1 MPRTEQPLGSGD
13 DPLTGFARD
22 LRALRT
28 AAGSPTYRELAR
40 RSHYSATTLADAAG
54 GKRLPSLAATLAF
67 VRACAGDAGEWE
79 SRWHRV
85 AAELAQPD
93 EEAEKPPPVETDA
106 PYVGLAAF
114 QATDAD
120 RFFGRAE
127 IVGQL
132 IHRLALRRFL
142 AVFGASGAGKSS
154 LLRAGLIATVRKG
167 ENPPP
172 VLLMSP
178 GRQPVEE
185 CAVQLAALTG
195 ESAAVLRAEFGRGAE
210 HLHLRVRQALA
221 DREGVDLLVVVD
233 QFEEVFTLC
242 ADPAERELF
251 LAMLL
256 HAASAPTSRVR
267 VVLGARTDFYTH
279 CAAHAELVEAI
290 QDGQVLL
297 GPMTTEQLREAITRP
312 AMDRGY
318 RLENALVAT
327 VMAET
332 AGQLGVLP
340 LVSHALLETW
350 RRRHGTTLTSV
361 GYQAAGGIAHAIA
374 RTAEGTYAGFDQAQQ
389 TVARHLFLRLT
400 ALGEGTE
407 DTKRRLYHRELDEHP
422 DTAHVVAELVSA
434 RLVTAD
440 QDGLEISHE
449 ALIRYWPRLHD
460 WLAADREGL
469 RTHRLLTEATDTWES
484 LDRDPAALYR
494 GVRLAQ
500 ASAWAAG
507 GGEAMTV
514 REREFLT
521 AAEQARE
528 EEAAGQRRRTRRL
541 RQLVAAVVAFAI
553 LASTTAIVAFQQR
566 ATAER
571 QRDDASFR
579 HVLAEADRLAASD
592 PSLSAQLNLAAHRLR
607 PQDQSVHTRLVGT
620 RNTPLAES
628 LTGHVGEVFQ
638 ADFSRDGKMLATT
651 GDDGTVRLWDFRDP
665 ANVRPWG
672 PPLEGHS
679 GLLGTVVFSP
689 DGKLLA
695 AAGAEG
701 RVRLWRLTDPAA
713 PVLVTSWLVAPE
725 GKERVNIAAFHP
737 DGQVLATG
745 QDSGTVRL
753 WDLTD
758 PARPRPLG
766 SPRQGADGE
775 VWALAFSSDRRTV
788 VSAGG
793 DGPVRLW
800 ELTGGELRGPRNL
813 TGASDSVYT
822 AAFTPDGQTLVAGSR
837 DSSLRLWRVADG
849 SPLFNLVSG
858 HNGAVWQVA
867 FNREGTIMATAGG
880 DGLAVLWNVANPTA
894 VTSIGPPLAGTGGT
908 IYSLAFSPD
917 GRTVATGAGD
927 GTVRLWALPAAVLI
941 GHQEPM
947 DSVVVSQ
954 DGRVTVTGAKDQ
966 KIRIWSTVEGEP
978 VRTVAELPAVNTPRK
993 CQDCPTQLRLAKGG
1007 RLLAT
1012 LSNTSL
1018 LRLWDLTRPDDPVL
1032 LHEFTLGTAFTGG
1045 ITLSPDGRAMATNET
1060 DQTSRLWDISDPRNP
1075 RKMGTLDGH
1084 EREVMVLA
1092 YRSDGRLLVTSGLD
1106 RTVQLW
1112 DVSDPANPV
1121 RRGRFTMPGPV
1132 DRLAISPDG
1141 RTLALSYREDAI
1153 VLWSIADPANPRQ
1166 LSTLSGH
1173 TKQITAMTFS
1183 PDGGTLASTSNDST
1197 MRLWRVSDPA
1207 SPSAIGGPISTGN
1220 NAGSVLAFRAD
1231 DRHLV
1236 VGDGTNIARLLELD
1250 VTKAV
1255 DRICASTGQ
1264 LTEQQWQRHLLDLP
1278 RRPTC

>member
-13 DPLTGFARD
+13 DALTSFARD
-22 LRALRT
+22 LRALRA

-67 VRACAGDAGEWE
+67 VRACSGDAGEWE

-93 EEAEKPPPVETDA
+93 AESEKPPPVETDA

-114 QATDAD
+114 QANDAD

-132 IHRLALRRFL
+132 IDRLAQRRFL

-154 LLRAGLIATVRKG
+154 LLRAGLIATVGKG
-167 ENPPP
+167 ENPQP

-221 DREGVDLLVVVD
+221 DREGVELLVVVD

-242 ADPAERELF
+242 PDPAERELF

-279 CAAHAELVEAI
+279 CAAHAGLVEAI

-332 AGQLGVLP
+332 AGQPGVLP

-374 RTAEGTYAGFDQAQQ
+374 RTAEGSYAGFDQAQQ
-389 TVARHLFLRLT
+389 TVAQHLFLRLT

-407 DTKRRLYHRELDEHP
+407 DTKRRLYHRELDDHP
-422 DTAHVVAELVSA
+422 DTAHVVAALVQA

-449 ALIRYWPRLHD
+449 ALIRCWPRLHD

-507 GGEAMTV
+507 NGTAMTV

-521 AAEQARE
+521 AAEHARE

-553 LASTTAIVAFQQR
+553 LASATAIVAFQQR

-628 LTGHVGEVFQ
+628 LAGHVGEVFQ
-638 ADFSRDGKMLATT
+638 TEFSPNGKVLATT
-651 GDDGTVRLWDFRDP
+651 GDDGTVRLWDVRDP

-672 PPLEGHS
+672 PPLEGHK
-679 GLLGTVVFSP
+679 GWLITVVFSA
-689 DGKLLA
+689 DSKLMA
-695 AAGAEG
+695 AGGAEG
-701 RVRLWRLTDPAA
+701 RMRVWNIADPAA
-713 PVLVTSWLVAPE
+713 PILVTSWLAGDDRE
-725 GKERVNIAAFHP
+725 ARINTSAFHP
-737 DGQVLATG
+737 DGKILATG
-745 QDSGTVRL
+745 HATGVLRL
-753 WDLTD
+753 WDLSD
-758 PARPRPLG
+758 PANPRPLG
-766 SPRQGADGE
+766 GPRIGADGE
-775 VWALAFSSDRRTV
+775 LWAMVFSPDRRTLV
-788 VSAGG
+788 TAGG
-793 DGPVRLW
+793 DGPIRVW
-800 ELTGGELRGPRNL
+800 DLTGGELREVRKLAGV
-813 TGASDSVYT
+813 SVYT
-822 AAFTPDGQTLVAGSR
+822 LAFTPDGRTVAAGSR
-837 DSSLRLWRVADG
+837 DSSVRLWRIADG
-849 SPLFNLVSG
+849 ALLFNLVSG
-858 HNGAVWQVA
+858 HNGAVWRVA
-867 FNREGTIMATAGG
+867 FNRAGTVMVTAGG
-880 DGLAVLWNVANPTA
+880 GGLALLWNSANPTA
-894 VTSIGPPLAGTGGT
+894 ITGIGPPLAGTGGT
-908 IYSLAFSPD
+908 VYAVGFSPD

-927 GTVRLWALPAAVLI
+927 GSVRLWSLPAEVLI
-941 GHQEPM
+941 GHQEPV
-947 DSVVVSQ
+947 DFALSSR
-954 DGRVTVTGAKDQ
+954 DGRFTVTGAKDQ
-966 KIRIWSTVEGEP
+966 SIRIWSTADGEP
-978 VRTVAELPAVNTPRK
+978 VRTMAELPVVNTPRR
-993 CQDCPTQLRLAKGG
+993 CQDCPVYFRLAKDD
-1007 RLLAT
+1007 RLLVT

-1018 LRLWDLTRPDDPVL
+1018 VRLWDLTNPAEPSL
-1032 LHEFTLGTAFTGG
+1032 LKELNLGTHFTTG
-1045 ITLSPDGRAMATNET
+1045 IAVTPDGRTMATNET
-1060 DQTSRLWDISDPRNP
+1060 DQTSRLWDISDPRDP
-1075 RKMGTLDGH
+1075 RQLGKLDGH
-1084 EREVMVLA
+1084 EREIMVLA
-1092 YRSDGRLLVTSGLD
+1092 FRSDGRLLASSSLD

-1141 RTLALSYREDAI
+1141 RTLAMSYREDAI
-1153 VLWSIADPANPRQ
+1153 TLWSIADPANPRQ
-1166 LSTLSGH
+1166 LSTLTGH
-1173 TKQITAMTFS
+1173 TKQVTAMVFS
-1183 PDGGTLASTSNDST
+1183 PDGGTLTSTSNDST
-1197 MRLWRVSDPA
+1197 MRLWRVADPA
-1207 SPSAIGGPISTGN
+1207 NPSALGGPISTGN
-1220 NAGSVLAFRAD
+1220 NAGSVLAFRVD

-1236 VGDGTNIARLLELD
+1236 VGDGTNTARLLDLD

-1264 LTEQQWQRHLLDLP
+1264 LSEQQWQRHLLDLP